1 VKAYRSTPS
10 AAPDREP
17 EAAAELRTRA
27 RSVRLRSALT
37 CMLAPLLAAYPGYF
51 LLQTLQYRVFG
62 GLAWPFVSA
71 LVGVAL
77 PILIGMRATAKLAR
91 RILLRRRDP
100 WLDEIAATY
109 HVPRKELVKYTTSWR
124 M

>member
-1 VKAYRSTPS
+1 VKAYRSTLS
-10 AAPDREP
+10 DAPDREP
-17 EAAAELRTRA
+17 EAAAELRKRA
-27 RSVRLRSALT
+27 RSVRLRSAVT

-51 LLQTLQYRVFG
+51 LLQTLQLRLLG

-109 HVPRKELVKYTTSWR
+109 HVRNCSAARV
-124 M
+124 

>member
-1 VKAYRSTPS
+1 MKAYRDPPVV
-10 AAPDREP
+10 APESEP
-17 EAAAELRTRA
+17 EAAAELRKRA
-27 RSVRLRSALT
+27 RSVRLRSAVT

-51 LLQTLQYRVFG
+51 LLQTLQLRVLG
-62 GLAWPFVSA
+62 GLAWPFASA

-91 RILLRRRDP
+91 RTLLRRRDP
-100 WLDEIAATY
+100 WLDEVAATY
-109 HVPRKELVKYTTSWR
+109 HVPRRDLVKYTTSWR

>member
-1 VKAYRSTPS
+1 MKAYRTPTV

-17 EAAAELRTRA
+17 EAAAELRRRA
-27 RSVRLRSALT
+27 RSVRLRAAASCLIV
-37 CMLAPLLAAYPGYF
+37 PLLAAYPGYF
-51 LLQTLQYRVFG
+51 LAQTLQSRLFG

-71 LVGVAL
+71 LVVAA
-77 PILIGMRATAKLAR
+77 PILIGLRATAKLAR
-91 RILLRRRDP
+91 RVLLRRRDP

-109 HVPRKELVKYTTSWR
+109 RVPRKDLVKYTTSWR